1 VERRR
6 ETGDIH
12 YVALR
17 ARSSNV
23 RARARPSFTTGRA
36 SGSAVGR
43 AHAAAAI
50 SAAIDALI
58 TVDQHGRV
66 LEFNPAAEEI
76 FGYARADAIGRELAD
91 LIVPPAQREAYRR
104 GLARWTAEGP
114 TGVAGESLD
123 TPVEMAA
130 LNARGEEFP
139 VEIAIC
145 RLAVDG
151 PPLFTAWIR
160 DIREHKLG
168 EERLRAAEQRYRT
181 LVEQL
186 PLVIYVDAIDAVS
199 SNLYTSPQVEPL
211 LGYAPKEWQ
220 DDAGLFV
227 RLLHP
232 DDRERV
238 LAAHQAAHDGEPL
251 SVEYRILARDGRV
264 VWVHDE
270 ARAIVGPDGV
280 PVALQGYLLDIT
292 AEREAAE
299 QLRYQA
305 FHDPLTGLPNRT
317 LFKDH
322 VLGALAAG
330 NEGAEAAMLLLDID
344 DFKAINDRFGHLE
357 ADVLLRDIGARLREA
372 LPGPVVIGRLG
383 GDEFAALVDPA
394 DDPAGIAV
402 RSAGALIDALRKPFP
417 IAGVEVF
424 VTTSVGIALGK
435 DVDQLFRR
443 ADVAMY
449 RAKSA
454 GKAQYALYAPW
465 MDDAV
470 LGRLELLG
478 ELRQARPDEDFL
490 LHYQPVLDLATREL
504 LGVEAL
510 LRWRHPTRGIVQPV
524 DFIPIAEES
533 GLIVPVG
540 RWVLEQACRQ
550 VAVWR
555 DAPDGHELTVSVNV
569 SARQLQHPEFVHDVR
584 VALDAAALDPRRLVL
599 EITEGAVVG
608 DHAVVSEMLEALQ
621 LMGVGL
627 ALDDFGIGYS
637 SLSMLETLPFD
648 TLKLDRAFVSRLGA
662 TRSSAP
668 LVRAIADL
676 GAALELEVVA
686 EGIETELQVAELR
699 RLGVRR
705 GQGSF
710 FSPPL
715 EPRRIEELV
724 GRGRRTRPTAA

>member
-1 VERRR
+1 MRAPARPPVA
-6 ETGDIH
+6 TG
-12 YVALR
+12 
-17 ARSSNV
+17 RSS
-23 RARARPSFTTGRA
+23 
-36 SGSAVGR
+36 GSSVGR

-50 SAAIDALI
+50 AAALDALI
-58 TVDQHGRV
+58 TIDHRGRV
-66 LEFNPAAEEI
+66 LELNDAAEEI
-76 FGYARADAIGRELAD
+76 FGYSREEALGRELAE
-91 LIVPPAQREAYRR
+91 LIVPPAMREAHRR

-114 TGVAGESLD
+114 TDGAGGILD
-123 TPVEMAA
+123 TRIELTAQSA
-130 LNARGEEFP
+130 DGEQFP
-139 VEIAIC
+139 VEIAIR

-160 DIREHKLG
+160 DLRDRTLG
-168 EERLRAAEQRYRT
+168 EERLRAAELQYRT

-186 PLVIYVDAIDAVS
+186 PLVVYVDAIDAVS

-211 LGYAPKEWQ
+211 LGYSPQAWQ
-220 DDAGLFV
+220 KDPDLFV

-232 DDRERV
+232 EDRESV
-238 LAAHQAAHDGEPL
+238 LAAHERAHDGNPL
-251 SVEYRILARDGRV
+251 SIEYRLVARDGRV

-270 ARAIVGPDGV
+270 ARAIVGASGA

-292 AEREAAE
+292 AAKEAE
-299 QLRYQA
+299 GQLRYQA

-317 LFKDH
+317 LFKDR
-322 VLGALAAG
+322 ALAALAAENG
-330 NEGAEAAMLLLDID
+330 AAEAAMLLLDID
-344 DFKAINDRFGHLE
+344 DFKAVNDRFGHVE
-357 ADVLLRDIGARLREA
+357 ADALLHDIGTRLRDA
-372 LPGPVVIGRLG
+372 LPGSVVVARLG

-402 RSAGALIDALRKPFP
+402 RSAGALIDALRAPFL

-424 VTTSVGIALGK
+424 VTSSVGIALGS

-465 MDDAV
+465 MDDVV

-478 ELRQARPDEDFL
+478 ELRQARPGEDFL
-490 LHYQPVLDLATREL
+490 LHYQPVLDLTTERVV
-504 LGVEAL
+504 GVEAL
-510 LRWRHPTRGIVQPV
+510 LRWRHPTRGIVQPA

-533 GLIVPVG
+533 GLIVELG

-550 VAVWR
+550 VASWR
-555 DAPDGHELTVSVNV
+555 DTTPDGQELTVSVNV
-569 SARQLQHPEFVHDVR
+569 SARQLQHPDFVHDVR

-599 EITEGAVVG
+599 EITENVVIG
-608 DHAVVSEMLEALQ
+608 DHVAVGEMLEALQ
-621 LMGVGL
+621 LMGVRL

-637 SLSMLETLPFD
+637 SLSMLEALPFD
-648 TLKLDRAFVSRLGA
+648 ALKLDRVFVSRIGA
-662 TRSSAP
+662 SSSSAP

-676 GAALELEVVA
+676 GAALHLDVIA
-686 EGIETELQVAELR
+686 EGIENHLQMTELR

-705 GQGSF
+705 GQGTF
-710 FSPPL
+710 FANPL
-715 EPRRIEELV
+715 EARQVEALLRD
-724 GRGRRTRPTAA
+724 GRTTRPYA

>member
-1 VERRR
+1 M
-6 ETGDIH
+6 
-12 YVALR
+12 
-17 ARSSNV
+17 
-23 RARARPSFTTGRA
+23 RARARPSLTTGRT

-50 SAAIDALI
+50 AAAIDALI

-76 FGYARADAIGRELAD
+76 FGYTRADAVGRELAD

-104 GLARWTAEGP
+104 GLACWTAEGP
-114 TGVAGESLD
+114 TDAAGQSLD

-220 DDAGLFV
+220 DDAALFV
-227 RLLHP
+227 RILHA

-238 LAAHQAAHDGEPL
+238 LAAHRAAHVGEPL

-686 EGIETELQVAELR
+686 EGIETELQFAELR

>member
-36 SGSAVGR
+36 SGSSVGR
-43 AHAAAAI
+43 VHAAAAI
-50 SAAIDALI
+50 AAAIDALI

-76 FGYARADAIGRELAD
+76 FGYSRADAVGRELAD
-91 LIVPPAQREAYRR
+91 LILPPARREAYRR

-114 TGVAGESLD
+114 TGVAGESLG

-270 ARAIVGPDGV
+270 ARAIVGPEGV

-330 NEGAEAAMLLLDID
+330 SEGAEAAMLLLDID
-344 DFKAINDRFGHLE
+344 DFKAINDRFGHVE
-357 ADVLLRDIGARLREA
+357 ADVLLRDIGARLRQA
-372 LPGPVVIGRLG
+372 LPGSVVIGRLG

-394 DDPAGIAV
+394 EDPAGIAV

-490 LHYQPVLDLATREL
+490 LHYQPVLDLATRAL

-510 LRWRHPTRGIVQPV
+510 LRWRHPARGVVQPV

-533 GLIVPVG
+533 GLIVPMG

-550 VAVWR
+550 VAAWR

-686 EGIETELQVAELR
+686 EGVETELQVAELR

-705 GQGSF
+705 GQGAF

-715 EPRRIEELV
+715 EPRRIEELI
-724 GRGRRTRPTAA
+724 GPGRRPSAA

>member
-1 VERRR
+1 M
-6 ETGDIH
+6 GDTNL
-12 YVALR
+12 VALR
-17 ARSSNV
+17 ARRSNV

-50 SAAIDALI
+50 AAAIDALI
-58 TVDQHGRV
+58 TIDHHGRV
-66 LEFNPAAEEI
+66 REFNPAAEEI
-76 FGYARADAIGRELAD
+76 FGYSRADAVGRELAD
-91 LIVPPAQREAYRR
+91 LIVPPAERDAYRR
-104 GLARWTAEGP
+104 GLARWTAEGA
-114 TGVAGESLD
+114 TDDAGELLD
-123 TPVEMAA
+123 TRVEMTA

-139 VEIAIC
+139 VDIAIC

-151 PPLFTAWIR
+151 PPLFMAWIR

-211 LGYAPKEWQ
+211 LGYAPEEWQ
-220 DDAGLFV
+220 DDPGLFV
-227 RLLHP
+227 RILHP

-238 LAAHQAAHDGEPL
+238 LAAHMAAHDGEPL

-270 ARAIVGPDGV
+270 ARAIVGPDGA

-344 DFKAINDRFGHLE
+344 DFKAINDRFGHVE
-357 ADVLLRDIGARLREA
+357 ADVLVRDIGARLREA
-372 LPGPVVIGRLG
+372 LPGSVVIGRLG

-504 LGVEAL
+504 VGVEAL
-510 LRWRHPTRGIVQPV
+510 LRWRHPTRGIVQPI

-550 VAVWR
+550 VAAWR
-555 DAPDGHELTVSVNV
+555 DAPDGYELTVSVNV

-608 DHAVVSEMLEALQ
+608 DHALVSEMLEALQ

-648 TLKLDRAFVSRLGA
+648 ALKLDRAFVSRLGA

-686 EGIETELQVAELR
+686 EGIETERQVAELR
-699 RLGVRR
+699 RLRVPR

-724 GRGRRTRPTAA
+724 RESRRSRPTAA